1 MEEPEKIEGKN
12 LSDLLKELQT
22 NGTLIKVTLPGKD
35 YEQLTMITHIRAL
48 RRNPFFL
55 MDYPEGFREAFADIK
70 DLKMQFEFTGKDK
83 VNYSFLTSGWEIYR
97 DEIRVRF
104 PEFINRHQ
112 RRGDFRIDAP
122 PQTRL
127 HAQLKSTMLKMKV
140 LNISLGGTLVV
151 LAGPWAISKNK
162 KVFVAGDYLKDI
174 ELIFPLEGK
183 DFKVHIEKAKA
194 VRLEEGPSKA
204 KNCCALQFVRMEE
217 NEEKTLT
224 GLIYKYQRQ
233 FLKSKPP
240 INT

>member
-22 NGTLIKVTLPGKD
+22 NRTLIKVNLLGKD
-35 YEQLTMITHIRAL
+35 YEQLTMITHIRAM
-48 RRNPFFL
+48 RRNPVFL
-55 MDYPEGFREAFADIK
+55 MDYPEGFREAIADIE

-83 VNYSFLTSGWEIYR
+83 VNYSFVTSGWEIYR

-104 PEFINRHQ
+104 PDYINRYQ

-127 HAQLKSTMLKMKV
+127 HVQVKSLMLKMKV

-151 LAGPWAISKNK
+151 LAGPWAVSKNK
-162 KVFVAGDYLKDI
+162 KVFEAGDYLKDI
-174 ELIFPLEGK
+174 DLIFPLEGK
-183 DFKVHIEKAKA
+183 DFKVHIEKAMA

-204 KNCCALQFVRMEE
+204 KNCCALQFVKMEE

-233 FLKSKPP
+233 FLKGK
-240 INT
+240 